1 MATPSPSRPKIPI
14 SINHCPLFTGLSRRD
29 VIRIPGNSDVCRWLR
44 RGVKGRVNEGKV
56 EVAIEDNWGMFKA
69 HQRNGNGNKW
79 LMQG

>member
-1 MATPSPSRPKIPI
+1 M
-14 SINHCPLFTGLSRRD
+14 
-29 VIRIPGNSDVCRWLR
+29 
-44 RGVKGRVNEGKV
+44 KGRVNEGKV